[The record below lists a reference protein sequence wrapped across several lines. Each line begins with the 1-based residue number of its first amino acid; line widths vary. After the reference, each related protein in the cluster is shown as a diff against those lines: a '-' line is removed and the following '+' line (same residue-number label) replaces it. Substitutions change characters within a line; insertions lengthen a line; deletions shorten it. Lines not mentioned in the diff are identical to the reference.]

1 MILLEAV
8 SKMMTRTYRFY
19 WYDMSSVNQS
29 KDKVLHTTHTWTMP
43 TVEELDGYARYK
55 AGAIGA
61 FKYELYDE
69 RELLKGI

>member
-1 MILLEAV
+1 
-8 SKMMTRTYRFY
+8 
-19 WYDMSSVNQS
+19 MSSVNQS